1 MVSNSCQ
8 ISNSSEKTVFPP
20 IPSPWD
26 TETQV
31 RSVMPP
37 HGWMIPP
44 LDTAHEL
51 GGAPVRE
58 AIAAHGASPRA
69 SSNPNALEILL
80 TDELRLSHQVS
91 PPLREGIGDA
101 IALLELLAS
110 K

>member
-26 TETQV
+26 VETQV
-31 RSVMPP
+31 RPVVPP

-69 SSNPNALEILL
+69 ISNPNALEILL
-80 TDELRLSHQVS
+80 ADELRLAHQIL

-110 K
+110 Q